1 MKQTPLNQSLE
12 LSRHMLELVKQ
23 GAWDEAAELEQVRQR
38 LIEEELQAASSLA
51 IKDKVEAL
59 REIQRLN
66 QQAEAIGRKERSE
79 LSKQLRE
86 LKQGRKVTQ
95 AYRKNA

>member
-1 MKQTPLNQSLE
+1 
-12 LSRHMLELVKQ
+12 MLELVKQ